1 MGRHDF
7 FPTGLEGLDLVLV
20 VVGVADRE
28 FRLVEQETEAAEP
41 EVGAEL
47 PPVHRDVHRQF
58 FLVADRPVVVPH
70 VAAVEVSG
78 ERNPV
83 AGVIEAHGAREP
95 GPLAEET
102 KPRLSLIHGAFGVL
116 DHPGRGVV
124 VLGPVRVAP
133 APGEP
138 VPAGRLRANAAPHSL
153 VGGRVVEVGLPP
165 ESGRRRVRE
174 VGRHGDHV
182 HGAADGVRPVEQR
195 RRPPHDLDPFGL
207 QRVHRNPVVR
217 GLAAQIAGPHAVLH
231 DEHPVPV
238 EAAHDRA
245 RGAGSET
252 AHRHAGG
259 ALQQLREV
267 ARRLVLKVEP
277 LQRVHRTEG
286 LERRRIAGRGGDRD
300 PFVHPV
306 PRPEDDGFADL
317 EVLLLFDVDRHGP
330 DGAEEAEVHVEGDGT
345 DVVHVHERE
354 AAVVVGMDHL
364 VGLDQQD
371 FGVVRRFAG
380 FGDDHRARDRRMRPG
395 GGREGEADG
404 ERTGPPEAAK
414 KGRETW
420 KERSPLHG
428 GTSWGLWGA
437 EEPDVQRPPTGP
449 NGSRPGVPTVRR
461 AARGGP
467 PGSAVARRGGTSLG
481 SPSPGE
487 RGVALLGEPAARV
500 RR

>member
-1 MGRHDF
+1 MGRDDL

-28 FRLVEQETEAAEP
+28 FRLVEQEAEAAEP

-47 PPVHRDVHRQF
+47 PPVHRDVHLQL

-70 VAAVEVSG
+70 VAAVEESG

-83 AGVIEAHGAREP
+83 AGVIEADGAREP

-102 KPRLSLIHGAFGVL
+102 EPRLSLIHGALGVL

-138 VPAGRLRANAAPHSL
+138 VPAGRLGANASPHARVS
-153 VGGRVVEVGLPP
+153 GRVVDVGLPP
-165 ESGRRRVRE
+165 ESGRRRVRQ

-207 QRVHRNPVVR
+207 ERVHRNSVVR
-217 GLAAQIAGPHAVLH
+217 GLAAQITGPHAVLH
-231 DEHPVPV
+231 GEHPVPV
-238 EAAHDRA
+238 EAAHDGA
-245 RGAGSET
+245 RGAGSEA

-277 LQRVHRTEG
+277 LHRVHRTEG

-300 PFVHPV
+300 PFVHAV

-317 EVLLLFDVDRHGP
+317 EVLLLVDVDRHGP
-330 DGAEEAEVHVEGDGT
+330 DGAEEAEVHVDGDGT
-345 DVVHVHERE
+345 DVVHVHEGE
-354 AAVVVGMDHL
+354 AALIVGMDHL
-364 VGLDQQD
+364 VGFDQQHL
-371 FGVVRRFAG
+371 GVVRRFAG
-380 FGDDHRARDRRMRPG
+380 LGDDHRARDRRMGPG
-395 GGREGEADG
+395 GAGQGEAAG
-404 ERTGPPEAAK
+404 EQASPPETAK
-414 KGRETW
+414 KGRQRGKGE
-420 KERSPLHG
+420 SPHHG
-428 GTSWGLWGA
+428 GTSWGL
-437 EEPDVQRPPTGP
+437 
-449 NGSRPGVPTVRR
+449 GVGRNRTFRGRRR
-461 AARGGP
+461 AERFPTWSADRQAGGARGA
-467 PGSAVARRGGTSLG
+467 PGAVAGGSGTS
-481 SPSPGE
+481 
-487 RGVALLGEPAARV
+487 
-500 RR
+500 